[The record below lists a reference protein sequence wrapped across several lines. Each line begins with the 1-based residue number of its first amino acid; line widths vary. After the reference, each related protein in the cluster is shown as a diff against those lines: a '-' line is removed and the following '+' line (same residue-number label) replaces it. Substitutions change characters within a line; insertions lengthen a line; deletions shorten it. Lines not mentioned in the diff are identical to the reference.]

1 MDMWDLP
8 PDVLEQ
14 KIHPIYSSRLRKR
27 LALKAEKANYN
38 PLDAVYNI
46 PKENLRTIK
55 AYEIVKKE
63 KLPFYSRQVVP
74 AQTGVTIEW
83 YPVTE

>member
-1 MDMWDLP
+1 MWDLP

-38 PLDAVYNI
+38 PLDAVYTI
-46 PKENLRTIK
+46 PKRKGLKVIPAQNGVTLSTLGTTSLIK
-55 AYEIVKKE
+55 AVK
-63 KLPFYSRQVVP
+63 
-74 AQTGVTIEW
+74 
-83 YPVTE
+83 